1 MPGID
6 AHVQQQGMS
15 ASTAQQPQTH
25 APGLQ
30 TGPRP
35 PRRVV
40 ASHAVGDLQLL
51 SPDCVS
57 WQQRLPLASWPPTL
71 LPGRKR
77 DCGPSSHAE
86 QSAWK
91 KRHETASLESGGVRG
106 PCLCLLTFAKFAL
119 QGMSVE
125 LWEDD
130 EEDEEDFFLLL
141 GISDGMLLGKDAK
154 CAGAY

>member
-1 MPGID
+1 M
-6 AHVQQQGMS
+6 
-15 ASTAQQPQTH
+15 
-25 APGLQ
+25 
-30 TGPRP
+30 
-35 PRRVV
+35 
-40 ASHAVGDLQLL
+40 
-51 SPDCVS
+51 S
-57 WQQRLPLASWPPTL
+57 WQQRLPLAFWPPTL

-91 KRHETASLESGGVRG
+91 KRHETASLESGGAGLTVWHDFFLLPRG

-119 QGMSVE
+119 QGMGVE